1 MANVELPAN
10 LTRAGGAAKG
20 FVDEFKAFLLKHQ
33 VLGLAIGVVIGGA
46 IGKVV
51 SGIVDDF
58 IMPII
63 GVILPGGEWRT
74 AQLVLSGN
82 NAIKYGDFIGRVV
95 DFVFIAFVV
104 FLIVKNFIKEA
115 PPAPAPATKACP
127 QCLETVP
134 QAARR
139 CRACASEL

>member
-1 MANVELPAN
+1 MANLEMPAN
-10 LTRAGGAAKG
+10 LTRAGGAARG
-20 FVDEFKAFLLKHQ
+20 FVGDFKAFLLKHQ

-46 IGKVV
+46 VGKIV

-58 IMPII
+58 IMPIV

-74 AQLVLSGN
+74 AQFVLSGN
-82 NAIKYGDFIGRVV
+82 NAIKSGDFIGRVV

-104 FLIVKNFIKEA
+104 FLIVKAFIKEA
-115 PPAPAPATKACP
+115 APAPAPATKSCP
-127 QCLETVP
+127 QCLETIP

-139 CRACASEL
+139 CRACASEV